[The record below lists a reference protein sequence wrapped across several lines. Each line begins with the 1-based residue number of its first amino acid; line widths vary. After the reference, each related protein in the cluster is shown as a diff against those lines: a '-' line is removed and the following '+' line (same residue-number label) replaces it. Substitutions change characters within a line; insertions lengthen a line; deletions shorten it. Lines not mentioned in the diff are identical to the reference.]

1 MALVVKDKVAFDY
14 WHHGQGSSLFT
25 SASMILFW
33 GIIFLKLPNSLSFDL
48 PSVNFRDRPNP
59 FLLTIC
65 VILGLIFL
73 NLSLFFSP
81 IAGVN
86 QIASYQ
92 LPDQIPLASWQIVDS
107 HPSNWIGKNLKPEP
121 ESRSEQGV
129 ELDKLNKILA
139 GRVYRYKNS
148 SGELT
153 VSANYIVNTL
163 ASINNY

>member
-1 MALVVKDKVAFDY
+1 MALVVKNDAVFDY
-14 WHHGQGSSLFT
+14 WHGGDGSTLFT
-25 SASMILFW
+25 SAGMILFW

-48 PSVNFRDRPNP
+48 PSVNFRDRPNS
-59 FLLTIC
+59 FLLTIS

-107 HPSNWIGKNLKPEP
+107 HPYNWIGKNLKPDP
-121 ESRSEQGV
+121 E
-129 ELDKLNKILA
+129 
-139 GRVYRYKNS
+139 
-148 SGELT
+148 
-153 VSANYIVNTL
+153 
-163 ASINNY
+163 